1 MANMLPIAPIVA
13 DNNCDAAK
21 SHSADHA
28 AGLPMK
34 TIISKKRRARQM
46 AARELS
52 TTSYTMASQNMK
64 LTHRMLSTILGYA
77 LSIHKLQGNTSNR
90 LSLKVGENE
99 FAARFLL
106 VGCMWTKTFQGR
118 SCLPFPNHERF
129 L

>member
-1 MANMLPIAPIVA
+1 
-13 DNNCDAAK
+13 
-21 SHSADHA
+21 
-28 AGLPMK
+28 
-34 TIISKKRRARQM
+34 M

-52 TTSYTMASQNMK
+52 TTSYTMASQNIK

-77 LSIHKLQGNTSNR
+77 LSIHKLQGNTSDR

-118 SCLPFPNHERF
+118 SCLPFPNHEHF
-129 L
+129 LPDVSLRLALSKNTETLRQTKAETNF